1 MADTTVYDLHVQEQ
15 NFSGITPNMVRI
27 REIDDP
33 ELKAKVI
40 AKLAEW
46 RGLTPGNV
54 PGWFEL
60 DDADYVDLLNA
71 ISEDENPRDPN
82 AEWRD

>member
-1 MADTTVYDLHVQEQ
+1 M
-15 NFSGITPNMVRI
+15 IRI

-33 ELKAKVI
+33 ELKAKVV

-46 RGLTPGNV
+46 RGMTP
-54 PGWFEL
+54 PEWFEL

-71 ISEDENPRDPN
+71 IKEDETPDADFRHDPR
-82 AEWRD
+82 E